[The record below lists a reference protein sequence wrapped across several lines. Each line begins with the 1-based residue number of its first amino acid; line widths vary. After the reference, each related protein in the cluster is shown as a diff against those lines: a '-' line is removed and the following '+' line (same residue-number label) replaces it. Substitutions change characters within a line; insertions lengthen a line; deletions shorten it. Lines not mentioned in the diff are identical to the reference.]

1 MGDRTNSAGSDR
13 TAQERGTFSG
23 LGPSQRI
30 ARLDPAQCMRLITP
44 GGVGR
49 VGYTGAQGP
58 EIVPVNFAVIN
69 EAVVF
74 RTLSGGVVE
83 RLAGDRVAFEVDRID
98 EATRSGWNV
107 LVQGVL
113 SRITDRTLVSRTRN
127 ATRAWAGGDR
137 DACMRIVPDRLS
149 GRRMGP
155 GEELRR

>member
-13 TAQERGTFSG
+13 TSQERGTFSG

-30 ARLDPAQCMRLITP
+30 ARLDPAECMRLITP

-74 RTLSGGVVE
+74 RTLSGGVLE

-107 LVQGVL
+107 LVQASCPGSPTARS
-113 SRITDRTLVSRTRN
+113 SR
-127 ATRAWAGGDR
+127 
-137 DACMRIVPDRLS
+137 
-149 GRRMGP
+149 GP
-155 GEELRR
+155 GTRHEPGQVATATPACASPPTG